1 MTIAQAKTVFMLGI
15 GGTGMRGLATLL
27 AGRGKTI
34 VGSDQQYDV
43 IKDWPDLKD
52 FEIVPEDLVAT
63 SDVVTRA
70 DVLIYTDAAEPTHP
84 LIAKAKEQGIPVL
97 PYQVAL
103 GELSKE
109 FTTIAVTGTHGKS
122 STTAFL
128 AHILIET
135 GKDPTVLVGAPI
147 PAWGGGARV
156 GRSDLF
162 VVEAD
167 EYREHFLTLTPA
179 HAIIV
184 SVDFDHPDYFKS
196 LEHVKEAYERF
207 KKLVAGAILTSEDL
221 AAEDF
226 VNVPAPLPG
235 THMQQNAALAIKM
248 AGILGVPREQATAA
262 LKTFPGMGRR
272 FEKLGVIGS
281 MEIYTDYGHHPREIE
296 VTIAAARSSPA
307 YAGRKR
313 LLVVFEAHTLERLKV
328 FFENF
333 REVLSRADGVLLV
346 PVFIPAG
353 REHESAEALQKLQ
366 ALQAELPKNTWRID
380 DYGDLPGKLNELST
394 NFDVAFAFTAGR
406 LDAELRKI
414 IW

>member
-1 MTIAQAKTVFMLGI
+1 MTLAQAKTVFMLGI

-34 VGSDQQYDV
+34 LGSDQQYDL
-43 IKDWPDLKD
+43 IKAWPDLKD
-52 FEIVPEDLVAT
+52 FEIADEPEANSLLEK
-63 SDVVTRA
+63 A
-70 DVLIYTDAAEPTHP
+70 DVLIHTDAAEATHP
-84 LIAKAKEQGIPVL
+84 LILAAQERGMLVM
-97 PYQVAL
+97 PYQVAV
-103 GELSKE
+103 GELSKD
-109 FTTIAVTGTHGKS
+109 FTTIAVAGTHGKS

-156 GRSDLF
+156 GQSDLF

-167 EYREHFLTLTPA
+167 EYREHFLTLKPA

-196 LEHVKEAYERF
+196 LEHVKEAYKRF
-207 KKLVAGAILTSEDL
+207 KERVQGTVLTFQDL
-221 AAEDF
+221 SADDF

-235 THMQQNAALAIKM
+235 THMQHNAALAVKM
-248 AGILGVPREQATAA
+248 AEILNGPREQAIAA
-262 LKTFPGMGRR
+262 LKTFPGIGRR
-272 FEKLGVIGS
+272 FERLGAIGA
-281 MEIYTDYGHHPREIE
+281 MEVYTDYGHHPREIE
-296 VTIAAARSSPA
+296 ATIAGARSSPA

-313 LLVVFEAHTLERLKV
+313 LLVVFEAHTLERLRV
-328 FFENF
+328 FFEDF
-333 REVLSRADGVLLV
+333 RETLADADGVLLV

-366 ALQAELPKNTWRID
+366 ALQTELPEKTWRID
-380 DYGDLPGKLNELST
+380 SYNDLGKQLKQLSSQ
-394 NFDVAFAFTAGR
+394 FDVALAFTAGR
-406 LDAELRKI
+406 LDAELRKVI
-414 IW
+414 H

>member
-1 MTIAQAKTVFMLGI
+1 MTLGQAKTVFMLGI

-43 IKDWPDLKD
+43 IKDWPDLKN
-52 FEIVPEDLVAT
+52 FRIFPEAANT
-63 SDVVTRA
+63 PGESA
-70 DVLIYTDAAEPTHP
+70 DVLIHTDAAETTHP
-84 LIAKAKEQGIPVL
+84 FIVAAKERGISVM
-97 PYQVAL
+97 PYQMAL

-167 EYREHFLTLTPA
+167 EYREHFLTLRPA

-248 AGILGVPREQATAA
+248 AGILGVAREQATAA

-328 FFENF
+328 FFEDF

-366 ALQAELPKNTWRID
+366 ALKAELPKNTWRID